1 MLEGLLGGGSLG
13 RVVLEH
19 GPQEGAERGGLVGRQ
34 VVLLLEHL
42 LQRPVLEVA
51 DVLELAQPVEVPA
64 RVLASRGDRLR
75 NVSQRLDE
83 LRQMICVESKA

>member
-19 GPQEGAERGGLVGRQ
+19 RPQEGAERGGLVGGQ

-75 NVSQRLDE
+75 NVAQRLDE
-83 LRQMICVESKA
+83 LRQVICVASNA